1 MKPRSPVLGYN
12 HNLRYAA
19 RVWHVQTEDSGVQNP
34 HIFTHLFSDGT
45 IIASKKTDYAAES
58 AVPVVQ
64 KLMQAQHKTMMRDL
78 KAGVFDEKIE
88 KYYGPIV
95 READTDE
102 SIPAHPAPTAE
113 PVVAAPP
120 PRDRSATIPQ
130 LQLQTPSPPPAPPPP
145 VARAM
150 PGVPPARPRQAS
162 LTPARPSVALN
173 ARSLPASPSPAS
185 PASSAPTIASRAQ
198 QRIAP
203 PTIGSSRSGVMP
215 AMRAP
220 TEGGVVSRA
229 SVIVGA
235 GNREPRK
242 KKGESAEFWKSNERR
257 DPATFGENL
266 ISERSLDEV
275 ILAYLSEDAP
285 KK

>member
-34 HIFTHLFSDGT
+34 HIFTHLFSEGT
-45 IIASKKTDYAAES
+45 IIASKKTDYDAAS
-58 AVPVVQ
+58 DVPVVQ
-64 KLMQAQHKTMMRDL
+64 KLMQTQHKTMMRDL

-95 READTDE
+95 RDVDTDPA
-102 SIPAHPAPTAE
+102 IPAQPAPA
-113 PVVAAPP
+113 VAAPP
-120 PRDRSATIPQ
+120 PRERSETIPQ
-130 LQLQTPSPPPAPPPP
+130 LQHVAPPPAPSPPP
-145 VARAM
+145 VVRSV
-150 PGVPPARPRQAS
+150 PGVLPARSRQAS
-162 LTPARPSVALN
+162 LTPARPSVSVH
-173 ARSLPASPSPAS
+173 ARSNPASPP
-185 PASSAPTIASRAQ
+185 PTIGSRAQ
-198 QRIAP
+198 QRTAP

-215 AMRAP
+215 AMRPVAH
-220 TEGGVVSRA
+220 GGVVSRP
-229 SVIVGA
+229 SVIVGGG
-235 GNREPRK
+235 GNKEPSK
-242 KKGESAEFWKSNERR
+242 KKGESVEFWKSNERR